1 MATLVLRGA
10 TTSSLDDIERA
21 IDDGVNTIKNLCR
34 DGRMVPGAGA
44 TEIHLAKIVGDYSK
58 TITGLDQYAV
68 EAFGHALEIVPR
80 IIAENA
86 GHKGEAVIADLYG
99 KTSESNRFG
108 VDVADGVVKDVI
120 ENGSIMDCWETK
132 SWAMKLSVDA
142 VLTILKVDQ
151 IIMSK
156 PSGGPNFESQA
167 AKRPEGYDQRR

>member
-1 MATLVLRGA
+1 
-10 TTSSLDDIERA
+10 
-21 IDDGVNTIKNLCR
+21 
-34 DGRMVPGAGA
+34 MVPGAGA
-44 TEIHLAKIVGDYSK
+44 TEIHLAKIIGDYSK

-68 EAFGHALEIVPR
+68 EAFGHALEIIPR

-86 GHKGEAVIADLYG
+86 GHKGEAVLADMYA
-99 KTSESNRFG
+99 KTAESNKFG
-108 VDVADGVVKDVI
+108 IDVSDGKVKDII

-156 PSGGPNFESQA
+156 PAGGPNFESQA